1 MKLEGKNSL
10 VTGGDQGIGQAVAL
24 KLAEVGADVAAAQQA
39 GYITGATIVLDGGLL
54 WSYSEQ

>member
-1 MKLEGKNSL
+1 MKLEGENSL
-10 VTGGDQGIGQAVAL
+10 VTGGDQGIGQAAAL
-24 KLAEVGADVAAAQQA
+24 KLAEVGADVAAAPQA